1 MSDYGKGVSDSLT
14 AIDDTITFLVDEMEC
29 DMTQV
34 ERGRLQGTRDG
45 LRWARAVVRTMCSD
59 AESEDES

>member
-29 DMTQV
+29 DMTQA
-34 ERGRLQGTRDG
+34 ERERLQGTLDG
-45 LRWARAVVRTMCSD
+45 LRWARAVVRTMCSYT
-59 AESEDES
+59 ESEE